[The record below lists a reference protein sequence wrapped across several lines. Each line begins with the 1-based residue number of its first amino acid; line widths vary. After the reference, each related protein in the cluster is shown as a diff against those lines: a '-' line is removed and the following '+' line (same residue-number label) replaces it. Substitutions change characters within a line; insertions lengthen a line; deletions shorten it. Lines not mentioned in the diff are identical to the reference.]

1 MLLEVKDEKKK
12 KTLNFALAFRLKDII
27 DSRFASAAEK
37 KNILPLLP
45 HSHTTRILQLLL
57 QERYLATI

>member
-37 KNILPLLP
+37 NILPLLP